1 MKKILTLLAAFGLL
15 VACLSGCGGKKADS
29 SETDESSIMEIIIPL
44 EMPDI
49 DISIP
54 EDYEETSTENNSTVY
69 IKNDASII
77 VNSDVFTDNY
87 KTLDEYV
94 EYAASTYS
102 SFSDGLEILS
112 REERNNGRLMEFI
125 YSLES
130 ENGVFSKYCMTAYFT
145 DGEQLYLVTC
155 KADVDTYENYRD
167 EFLNVIDSVRLK

>member
-1 MKKILTLLAAFGLL
+1 MKKILTLLAASGLL
-15 VACLSGCGGKKADS
+15 LACLSGCGNRKGES
-29 SETDESSIMEIIIPL
+29 SGTDESSMIEVIIPL

-54 EDYEETSTENNSTVY
+54 KDYAETSTENNSTVY

-94 EYAASTYS
+94 EYADETYRS
-102 SFSDGLEILS
+102 VADELQILS
-112 REERNNGRLMEFI
+112 REERNDGKLLEFI
-125 YSLES
+125 YSFNS

-155 KADVDTYENYRD
+155 KADVGTYESYRE
-167 EFLNVIDSVRLK
+167 EFLSVIDSVKLK

>member
-1 MKKILTLLAAFGLL
+1 MLLAASGLL
-15 VACLSGCGGKKADS
+15 LACLSGCGNKKGES
-29 SETDESSIMEIIIPL
+29 SETVESSIVEVKIPL

-77 VNSDVFTDNY
+77 VNSDVFTDKY

-94 EYAASTYS
+94 KYAAETYD
-102 SFSDGLEILS
+102 SFSDELEILG
-112 REERNNGRLMEFI
+112 REERNNGKLLEFI
-125 YSLES
+125 YSFNS

-155 KADVDTYENYRD
+155 KADVGTYEKYRD
-167 EFLNVIDSVRLK
+167 EFLNVIDSVKLK